1 MPSLFY
7 VCSISDAA
15 SYPPPTTEPTRIGR
29 LLGLVRKLIDY
40 GRQLSTALVDRTA
53 DLASVTCDFGTRD
66 IALILRRITCGL
78 QRAQALEARIIESGA
93 PLDAAPG
100 CIAGAAVTSRR
111 TPPAAPRPRAPRPPA
126 EPPDPRLARL
136 PSVEEIAAEVRSRPI
151 GAVLADI
158 CRDLG
163 IMPSHPLWRE
173 LGLTVILYGGNLVAF
188 FKDIIRRTLP
198 LPGIDPPG
206 TSPPLLAPVGTG
218 PP

>member
-1 MPSLFY
+1 M
-7 VCSISDAA
+7 
-15 SYPPPTTEPTRIGR
+15 RIA
-29 LLGLVRKLIDY
+29 VRQHDNVT
-40 GRQLSTALVDRTA
+40 GRQAHIRLAFEA
-53 DLASVTCDFGTRD
+53 DPTGAIEDQVVGNHVLGARKHGANYRLAAGRFG
-66 IALILRRITCGL
+66 
-78 QRAQALEARIIESGA
+78 
-93 PLDAAPG
+93 
-100 CIAGAAVTSRR
+100 
-111 TPPAAPRPRAPRPPA
+111 
-126 EPPDPRLARL
+126 DPRLARL